1 MEKTEYFFNLLLDR
15 LKRSFSIQVFILFNV
30 SLVSDSKD
38 EGHWCLRSLNAASSK
53 RLGTKKQSSRH
64 QLDAKKEKKVFVC
77 FYRFQRCWQ
86 DFAIKENGE
95 KINKKKQKRERKSF
109 LILNA
114 IFRCNGNSL
123 SIDEVH
129 PSEDKKSEKDENK
142 IFSYF
147 LFFLSVNLFVRLYQ
161 AGSRQWNVLV
171 TYAFGF
177 GGQSIIIVFL
187 HSQKKLFSYDSAS
200 TLTSSQTI
208 FFS

>member
-1 MEKTEYFFNLLLDR
+1 MSEKPECCLLKKTLYKETIISSSVR
-15 LKRSFSIQVFILFNV
+15 FKERKKYLFVFIDFSAADKTLP
-30 SLVSDSKD
+30 SK
-38 EGHWCLRSLNAASSK
+38 K
-53 RLGTKKQSSRH
+53 
-64 QLDAKKEKKVFVC
+64 
-77 FYRFQRCWQ
+77 
-86 DFAIKENGE
+86 NGE

-200 TLTSSQTI
+200 TLTS
-208 FFS
+208 

>member
-1 MEKTEYFFNLLLDR
+1 MKKTKKILQFIFMEKTEYFFNLLLDR

-64 QLDAKKEKKVFVC
+64 QSDAKKEKKYLFVFI
-77 FYRFQRCWQ
+77 
-86 DFAIKENGE
+86 DFSAADKTLPSKKNGE

-114 IFRCNGNSL
+114 IARCNGNSL

-142 IFSYF
+142 IFYF
-147 LFFLSVNLFVRLYQ
+147 FFSFCLSISLFV
-161 AGSRQWNVLV
+161 SIRQEVAN
-171 TYAFGF
+171 GM
-177 GGQSIIIVFL
+177 
-187 HSQKKLFSYDSAS
+187 FS
-200 TLTSSQTI
+200 
-208 FFS
+208 